1 MSSARVALQERGGS
15 LGTPALQ
22 LLSELQSAHTQL
34 LASIAV
40 MEDVT
45 ALPKADLVQL
55 TRARL
60 KISQAS
66 LARRF
71 IWRRIQEHL
80 LCRVRLADCARLRDL
95 THLDLKQFQR
105 SSAHVSRWTGEAAV
119 ADWPGY
125 QAASKAIREHMLAGI
140 KSERTLLYPMLY
152 RYR

>member
-1 MSSARVALQERGGS
+1 MSSARVALQERGRSMGA
-15 LGTPALQ
+15 PALQ
-22 LLSELQSAHTQL
+22 LLSELQSAHARL
-34 LASIAV
+34 LACVTV

-66 LARRF
+66 FARRF
-71 IWRRIQEHL
+71 VWRRIQEHL
-80 LCRVRLADCARLRDL
+80 LYRVRLADCASLRDL
-95 THLDLKQFQR
+95 TELDLKQFQR

-125 QAASKAIREHMLAGI
+125 QAASRAIRAHMLAAI
-140 KSERTLLYPMLY
+140 KAERTVLYPMLY